1 MDKIYLVCGQ
11 YGEYSDRR
19 EWTVA
24 AYASEMLAREHV
36 EQAGAYLREMRA
48 RHEFFGWDLSY
59 QEAEKLKTENPFD
72 HNGEYSIGSSYET
85 DYWVEEVA
93 VRNSVPKWGNN
104 EN

>member
-1 MDKIYLVCGQ
+1 MDKIYLVRGQ

-36 EQAGAYLREMRA
+36 EQAGAYLRELRA
-48 RHEFFGWDLSY
+48 RRDSIWNLPYE
-59 QEAEKLKTENPFD
+59 EVEKLKTENPFD
-72 HNGEYSIGSSYET
+72 PNGEYSIGSSYET

-93 VRNSVPKWGNN
+93 VSNSVPKWGNN